1 MAKLNF
7 RPLRADEIDVRVG
20 TVSKAGVTLLLYKD
34 ARCDQNVLDETVGP
48 FNWQRHHSRDNAN
61 CVVAIWDEEKSQWI
75 EKEDTGTESNTEKEK
90 GLASDSFK
98 RACFNWGIGRELYTA
113 PFIFVKCETEQ
124 DGRQYKLTPDGK
136 KKLNGIKVDEIE
148 YTDGRITRLAISNRD
163 GIVYNYGKKKPE
175 KPAAPAPEIPD
186 YQEPREHP
194 NAEQVYQMIRL
205 ATSAGMT
212 AKKLEV
218 AYQVD
223 SLGELTMA
231 QYEQAM
237 KRLRQ
242 LTEKRKEPKDDGRQM
257 QMPVMEGEA

>member
-1 MAKLNF
+1 MARLEF
-7 RPLRADEIDVRVG
+7 RTLRADEIDVRVG
-20 TVSKAGVTLLLYKD
+20 TVGKAGVTLLLYKD

-61 CVVAIWDEEKSQWI
+61 CVVAIWDEEKNQWI

-113 PFIFVKCETEQ
+113 PFIFIKCETEQ
-124 DGRQYKLTPDGK
+124 DGRQYKLTQEGK
-136 KKLNGIKVDEIE
+136 KKLNGLRVDEIE
-148 YTDGRITRLAISNRD
+148 YTDGRITRLVISNRD

-175 KPAAPAPEIPD
+175 KPAAPAPEIPY
-186 YQEPREHP
+186 YQEPMEHP
-194 NAEQVYQMIRL
+194 NAEQVYEMIRL
-205 ATSAGMT
+205 ATSARMT
-212 AKKLEV
+212 AKKLET

-223 SLGELTMA
+223 SLGDLTMT

-242 LTEKRKEPKDDGRQM
+242 LAERRKEPKDDGQQM
-257 QMPVMEGEA
+257 KMPLMEGEA

>member
-61 CVVAIWDEEKSQWI
+61 CVVAIWDEEKNQWI

-124 DGRQYKLTPDGK
+124 DGRQYKLTPEGK
-136 KKLNGIKVDEIE
+136 KKLSGMKVDEIE

-163 GIVYNYGKKKPE
+163 GNVYNYGKRKPE
-175 KPAAPAPEIPD
+175 KQAAPDVEIPD
-186 YQEPREHP
+186 YQEPMEHP

-205 ATSAGMT
+205 AIRAGMT